1 MLPLNDI
8 ADAVVQEA
16 AECFF
21 YGGTSGEARKQLE
34 AVAERRGVAEWNPW
48 TLCHLLDWMNAERE
62 RKAKERALKGDLPL
76 VDLTEEQFADVI
88 LMDMPESLTFEQ
100 SEKMIKL
107 MCVKLGFWEL
117 DAHTLWRSVT
127 AINRIFNNRNKQNNQ
142 INQGAN
148 RDGYSSAD

>member
-8 ADAVVQEA
+8 TEQKVQEA

-21 YGGTSGEARKQLE
+21 YGTTPGEARRRLE

-48 TLCHLLDWMNAERE
+48 TLCRLLEWMNAETE
-62 RKAKERALKGDLPL
+62 RKAKERALKGDVPL
-76 VDLTEEQFADVI
+76 VDLTEEKFADVI
-88 LMDMPESLTFEQ
+88 LMDMPQSLTFEQ

-127 AINRIFNNRNKQNNQ
+127 AINRIFNNRKQS
-142 INQGAN
+142 G
-148 RDGYSSAD
+148 SK